1 MFSNLIPKETRFFDF
16 FEKLVDLT
24 LDATQKFYVLVKDN
38 EDPKHLSIT
47 IQHLEHQADELTR
60 ECIEDL
66 HKTFL
71 TPIDRED
78 IHKLISWM
86 DGIIDGI
93 EEAVESLIIFKISE
107 MRADF
112 EHLARILLMCVEE
125 LHKAIKQLRL
135 MKHTEIKQHCS
146 VIDALED
153 EGDITFR
160 HAMGR
165 LFDEELDP
173 LTVIKWKEM
182 YEILEKTIDQ
192 CEEVANIVEGILME
206 NS

>member
-1 MFSNLIPKETRFFDF
+1 MFSNLIPNETRFFEF

-24 LDATQKFYVLVKDN
+24 LEATQKFYTLVKDN
-38 EDPKHLSIT
+38 EDPKHYSLSI
-47 IQHLEHQADELTR
+47 QALEHKADELTQA
-60 ECIEDL
+60 CIEDL
-66 HKTFL
+66 HQTFL
-71 TPIDRED
+71 TPINRED
-78 IHKLISWM
+78 IHKLITWL
-86 DGIIDGI
+86 DGVIDGI
-93 EEAVESLIIFKISE
+93 EEAVESLIIFKIRE

-125 LHKAIKQLRL
+125 LYKAIKHLRF

-153 EGDITFR
+153 EGDMTFR

-165 LFDEELDP
+165 LFEEELDP
-173 LTVIKWKEM
+173 LSVIKWKEM